1 MASKYRRGFDIT
13 RDSLRVFTREP
24 SLILLP
30 VLSLLTVG
38 SAFAVLAAI
47 GFQQGLVESLVTND
61 LSKYGALFCAI
72 AISSSVATFFNAA
85 VVHCA
90 AQLFDGNSTSV

>member
-30 VLSLLTVG
+30 VLSLLAVG
-38 SAFAVLAAI
+38 SAFAVLATI
-47 GFQQGLVESLVTND
+47 VFQQGLVEPLVTND
-61 LSKYGALFCAI
+61 FYQYGAIFSRSHRQPYDL
-72 AISSSVATFFNAA
+72 V
-85 VVHCA
+85 
-90 AQLFDGNSTSV
+90 Q